1 MGNHQGWYE
10 SLAMVLACVTV
21 FLFSMES
28 VLAAQPT
35 EWQMNFQPAA
45 TPVMEDI
52 VGLHEGVLWLIV
64 AISLFVFGLLGYVL
78 YAFHESRHKKSS
90 TVTHNTTLEI
100 AWTAIPALILVV
112 MTVPSMKLLYHAD
125 VVPSADLTIKA
136 TGYQWYWSYEYP
148 DHGDFSFDSLPLED
162 DELKPT
168 QPRLLAVD
176 NPVVVPVGRVVRLL
190 VAADPDGVIHSWAMP
205 AFGVKKDAVPGRLNE
220 TWFKVNQEG
229 TYYGQCSE
237 LCGANHAYMPIAVKV
252 VSAEAFQ
259 AWVARAREEFA
270 SNNNEQT
277 PQVIAHNTNQ

>member
-1 MGNHQGWYE
+1 MKGHRIFFG
-10 SLAMVLACVTV
+10 SLAMIFVCVTA

-45 TPVMEDI
+45 TPVMENV
-52 VGLHEGVLWLIV
+52 VGLHEGVLWLII
-64 AISLFVFGLLGYVL
+64 AISLFVFGLLAYVL
-78 YAFHESRHKKSS
+78 YAFHESRHKKPSQVS
-90 TVTHNTTLEI
+90 HNATLEI
-100 AWTAIPALILVV
+100 AWTAIPTLILVV
-112 MTVPSMKLLYHAD
+112 MAVPSIKLLYYTD

-136 TGYQWYWSYEYP
+136 TGYQWYWNYEYP
-148 DHGDFSFDSLPLED
+148 DHGEFDFDSLPLDD
-162 DELKPT
+162 DELGPT

-205 AFGVKKDAVPGRLNE
+205 AFGVKRDAVPGRLNE
-220 TWFKVNQEG
+220 TWFKVEKEG

-270 SNNNEQT
+270 SNSERT

>member
-1 MGNHQGWYE
+1 MKGHRIRFG
-10 SLAMVLACVTV
+10 SLAMIFVCVTA

-28 VLAAQPT
+28 VLAAQPV
-35 EWQMNFQPAA
+35 EWQMSFQPAA

-52 VGLHEGVLWLIV
+52 VGLHEGVLWLII

-78 YAFHESRHKKSS
+78 YTFHESRHKKSS
-90 TVTHNTTLEI
+90 PSTHNTTLEI

-112 MTVPSMKLLYHAD
+112 MAVPSIKLLYYAD

-136 TGYQWYWSYEYP
+136 TGYQWYWNYEYP
-148 DHGDFSFDSLPLED
+148 DHGDFDFDSLPLED

-176 NPVVVPVGRVVRLL
+176 NPVVVPAGRVVRLL

-205 AFGVKKDAVPGRLNE
+205 AFGVKRDAVPGRLNE
-220 TWFKVNQEG
+220 TWFKVEKEG

-259 AWVARAREEFA
+259 AWVAQAREEFA
-270 SNNNEQT
+270 SNSEHT
-277 PQVIAHNTNQ
+277 SHIIAHNTNQ